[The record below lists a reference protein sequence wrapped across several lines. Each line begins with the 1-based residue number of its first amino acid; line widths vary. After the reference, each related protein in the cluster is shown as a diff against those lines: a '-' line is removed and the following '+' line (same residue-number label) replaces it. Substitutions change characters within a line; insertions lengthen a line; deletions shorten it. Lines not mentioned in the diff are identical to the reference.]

1 MKRIRALQ
9 ISYYINIFAAIALI
23 LILMLFYGSK
33 IQNIFLLADIM
44 LGIFSI
50 IAIFLFGILCIS
62 NAVVLYRRGDLA
74 TLRQYM
80 KVAKRGLIPF
90 FIINFIYC
98 AFLNMILFVASRGIF
113 IIGPIPI
120 MIIIMVSF
128 TYLAVLFSSSYS
140 IAFIIQLKK
149 KDKLSQGVAF
159 LNICLQLIFVLDI
172 IELIYLLRRFRKEND
187 VFIETYS

>member
-80 KVAKRGLIPF
+80 KVAKRGLIF
-90 FIINFIYC
+90 LILYIVL
-98 AFLNMILFVASRGIF
+98 LNMILFVASRGIF